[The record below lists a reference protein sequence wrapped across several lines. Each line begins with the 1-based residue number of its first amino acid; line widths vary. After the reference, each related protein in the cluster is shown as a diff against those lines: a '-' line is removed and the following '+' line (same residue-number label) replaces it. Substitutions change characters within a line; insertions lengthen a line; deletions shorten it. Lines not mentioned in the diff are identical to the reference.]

1 MDNIY
6 GFFKEELLGSV
17 LVFRRRFRFIP
28 EKLNIFLENKLYSLE
43 NGFYSL
49 NVRLYSLKTDFIPKP
64 IKKQAQVTLS
74 LLDDS
79 YFSISAN
86 TDLAT
91 ISISSGDKSV
101 DASI

>member
-1 MDNIY
+1 VNW
-6 GFFKEELLGSV
+6 
-17 LVFRRRFRFIP
+17 
-28 EKLNIFLENKLYSLE
+28 FLEEGFDLFLKNKLYSLE
-43 NGFYSL
+43 NSLYSL